1 MIKDIVTAVF
11 SYIGTTTDYFVVL
24 LILFG
29 KYQSQKETKP
39 VIIGAYIGNALLV
52 LISLAVAI
60 VLQKVPEEWLLGL
73 IGLIPVYMGIKS
85 YFSNEDEGDE
95 IEERLNNIQPKNILK
110 NVILITFAACGA
122 DNTALYIP
130 YFTTVPV
137 ATLPIIF
144 AIFIVILTMVIYLA
158 YKFVSVPMVKT
169 FFDRQG
175 DLIQMIVYVALGLY
189 VLFEAGSI
197 QHILGLVF

>member
-73 IGLIPVYMGIKS
+73 LGLIPIYMGIKS

-130 YFTTVPV
+130 YFTTVPI

-189 VLFEAGSI
+189 VLFESGSI

>member
-73 IGLIPVYMGIKS
+73 LGLIPIYMGIKS

-110 NVILITFAACGA
+110 NVILITFASCGA

-130 YFTTVPV
+130 YFTTVPI

>member
-73 IGLIPVYMGIKS
+73 LGLIPIYMGIKS

-130 YFTTVPV
+130 YFTTVPI

>member
-73 IGLIPVYMGIKS
+73 IGLIPIYMGIKS

-130 YFTTVPV
+130 YFTTVPF